1 MGAVPDDRRTPS
13 RDRMCMA
20 RCPSNPLLQ
29 SVQSNAG
36 AGNTLLLAVGVALI
50 GGTSLFGGH
59 GRIIDA
65 VLGGLVV
72 AVIINRMSDLIQGA
86 NSAGYEW
93 VVTGAVLLL
102 AAGFDAV
109 VRRGRCGGAA
119 R

>member
-1 MGAVPDDRRTPS
+1 MAAVSGIGAAS
-13 RDRMCMA
+13 
-20 RCPSNPLLQ
+20 LLQ
-29 SVQSNAG
+29 SVQSNAD
-36 AGNTLLLAVGVALI
+36 AGNTLLLAVGAAVI
-50 GGTSLFGGH
+50 GGTSLFGGR

-72 AVIINRMSDLIQGA
+72 AVIMSDLIQGA

-109 VRRGRCGGAA
+109 VRRGRTG
-119 R
+119 